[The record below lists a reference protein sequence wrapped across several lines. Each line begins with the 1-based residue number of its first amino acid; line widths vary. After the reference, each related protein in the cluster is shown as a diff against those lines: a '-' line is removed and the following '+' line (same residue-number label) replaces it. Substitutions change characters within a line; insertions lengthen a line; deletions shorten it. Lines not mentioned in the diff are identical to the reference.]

1 MSSRL
6 ERAPLPTGPRE
17 KPLQSTGSL
26 ATRKEIAENP
36 NKIDKICTILQVGK
50 GYVYVG
56 FTLDE
61 RPMATDNLS
70 DLNPE
75 ALSDIEA
82 NRQSYGFNPRPFRAR
97 KIIPLLYSHTI
108 RGRDFED
115 RDGEKAADLVEYGLI
130 DSTGQTRHLMFDELS
145 LLKALVEASR
155 NYWQDSTSATYGVE
169 IYETKRIYTFLIPSW
184 EDSETVYAILFKPTV
199 EKTSNEPATKNM
211 VVRTL
216 DILLQM
222 DKHQKERRPGTEK
235 GYTQAA
241 GNPKQ
246 KTEINNWK
254 QLIWLFAKLND
265 EQIAQFSQWLR
276 DRAADFLDF
285 LRIFQFYHFT
295 PEEIDSLRSPEL
307 TFELSN
313 LSLDSILNIA
323 ELMLP
328 VAEKTLGRRY
338 R

>member
-1 MSSRL
+1 MSRL
-6 ERAPLPTGPRE
+6 ERAPISEPKERLNQP
-17 KPLQSTGSL
+17 TGSL
-26 ATRKEIAENP
+26 ATKKEIVDAS
-36 NKIDKICTILQVGK
+36 NKISKICTILQVGK

-56 FTLDE
+56 FTHDE
-61 RPMATDNLS
+61 RPIATDDLANL
-70 DLNPE
+70 NQE
-75 ALSDIEA
+75 ALDDMEA
-82 NRQSYGFNPRPFRAR
+82 NRQSYGFNPRLVRAR

-130 DSTGQTRHLMFDELS
+130 DSTGQTKHLMFDELS
-145 LLKALVEASR
+145 LLRALVESR
-155 NYWQDSTSATYGVE
+155 HNYWQDSTSTTYGDE
-169 IYETKRIYTFLIPSW
+169 IYETKRIYTLLIPSW
-184 EDSETVYAILFKPTV
+184 QESETVYAILFKPTI

-211 VVRTL
+211 IVRTL

-222 DKHQKERRPGTEK
+222 DRHQKERRPGSEK
-235 GYTQAA
+235 GYSQAA

-265 EQIAQFSQWLR
+265 EQITQFNQWLR
-276 DRAADFLDF
+276 NRAADFLEF
-285 LRIFQFYHFT
+285 LRIFKFYNIT
-295 PEEIDSLRSPEL
+295 PDEIESLRSTEL

-323 ELMLP
+323 ELMVP